1 MVNSGDLQDR
11 PPLQMK
17 TIIYNDEAAPWS
29 RNSHLMGTKS
39 LPSSDDSNNIFSRTL
54 QHTCD
59 QDCITMYNSCL
70 LASILLSTYTI
81 SCLYPEDGWRWAEC
95 LLCLF
100 NVSLPSPCLSIW
112 CLGTGGRPGIWNLRN
127 LGLGSKT
134 LVSVWLTNKNCIYL
148 NVQHDALMC
157 VYNMKWLPYSR

>member
-100 NVSLPSPCLSIW
+100 PRCYKLCNQCFFAFTMPFY
-112 CLGTGGRPGIWNLRN
+112 
-127 LGLGSKT
+127 
-134 LVSVWLTNKNCIYL
+134 LVFRDWWQTWHMESQEFGPR
-148 NVQHDALMC
+148 VQNSGFSMTD
-157 VYNMKWLPYSR
+157 K